1 MLNSILK
8 TRTGFTVVAIFA
20 AFGAYTCMYAFRRPF
35 TVGDFGAL
43 KFAGVDYKIWLIIA
57 QVLGYTTSKFLG
69 IRIISEMQPA
79 RRALS
84 LLVLIVFAEIS
95 LALFYAVRPP
105 FNIAFLFFNGLP
117 LGMVWGIVF
126 SFLEGRRNT
135 ELLGAGLCVTFIIS
149 SAIVKSAGSWLIVRW
164 GIDSFAMPALTGL
177 LFFPLLLL
185 CTWLLYRL
193 PAQNGDDKNERV
205 ERVPMTRET
214 RLRVWRDFGWGLG
227 ILILF
232 YALLT
237 AYRDLRDNFAKE
249 IWDSL
254 GYAKTPG
261 IFTVTEIPVTV
272 GVLILMGSLILIRN
286 NRTAFRTN
294 LYIILGGAALI
305 AASTFLVQRGIIDG
319 LTWMI
324 AAGLGS
330 YAAYIPFNAMLFE
343 RMIASFRIVGNA
355 GFLIYLA
362 DSFGYLSSTGVL
374 IIKNFAHPQLSW
386 LSFLQSFGYI
396 LSAVALGSIIF
407 ALIFFDRKHREKL
420 STPS

>member
-1 MLNSILK
+1 MLNSILQ
-8 TRTGFTVVAIFA
+8 TRAGFTVVAIFA

-35 TVGDFGAL
+35 TVGDFGTL
-43 KFAGVDYKIWLIIA
+43 QFAGVDYKIWLIIA

-69 IRIISEMQPA
+69 ILIISEMQPA
-79 RRALS
+79 RRAIS
-84 LLVLIVFAEIS
+84 LLVLIALAEAS

-105 FNIAFLFFNGLP
+105 LNIVFLFLNGLP

-149 SAIVKSAGSWLIVRW
+149 SAIVKSAGSWLMVRFD
-164 GIDSFAMPALTGL
+164 IDSFAMPALTGL

-193 PAQNGDDKNERV
+193 PAQNSEDKSERV
-205 ERVPMTRET
+205 ERVPMSRET
-214 RLRVWRDFGWGLG
+214 RLRVWRDFGWGLA

-272 GVLILMGSLILIRN
+272 GVLVLLGSLIFIHN
-286 NRTAFRTN
+286 NRTAFRMN
-294 LYIILGGAALI
+294 LFIVLGGALLI
-305 AASTFLVQRGIIDG
+305 AISTFLVQRQLISGPA
-319 LTWMI
+319 WMI

-386 LSFLQSFGYI
+386 LAFLQWFGYI
-396 LSAVALGSIIF
+396 LAAVALGSIVF
-407 ALIFFDRKHREKL
+407 ALLFFERKHRR
-420 STPS
+420 TP